1 MSNET
6 QSFLSQLLISI
17 ISISLGSFLFAGILE
32 SHKKDQD
39 LQEEFIKDY
48 FRPMMKL
55 QSSCSSS
62 HNELFLKY
70 GELSASYQ
78 LMYNEIV
85 HMAMSPDSELG
96 QHYEVLPISLIKTNE
111 ELKKRVED
119 LEMTVKKCNVD
130 LFLKY
135 EELALVT
142 GSYPE
147 FKRLAKKHTDTINSI
162 YSERQK
168 KAKGNAKN
176 IDPDQLIPLM
186 RKYIAMDPHTNVNK
200 SMLAS
205 EIDNI
210 SKLTTQHNLIMAEY
224 EELIFKEDN
233 DLFITLHDLYAI
245 KISEKYSGG
254 FISWIF

>member
-1 MSNET
+1 
-6 QSFLSQLLISI
+6 
-17 ISISLGSFLFAGILE
+17 
-32 SHKKDQD
+32 
-39 LQEEFIKDY
+39 
-48 FRPMMKL
+48 
-55 QSSCSSS
+55 
-62 HNELFLKY
+62 
-70 GELSASYQ
+70 
-78 LMYNEIV
+78 
-85 HMAMSPDSELG
+85 
-96 QHYEVLPISLIKTNE
+96 
-111 ELKKRVED
+111 
-119 LEMTVKKCNVD
+119 MT
-130 LFLKY
+130 
-135 EELALVT
+135 
-142 GSYPE
+142 
-147 FKRLAKKHTDTINSI
+147 
-162 YSERQK
+162 
-168 KAKGNAKN
+168 KN

>member
-1 MSNET
+1 MAQIPEMQTVTLSVKTRFWTTANSSVKFVSDLSFLPCQESLFVLFFKDVFMSNET

-32 SHKKDQD
+32 SYKKDQD

-96 QHYEVLPISLIKTNE
+96 QHYEVLPMSLIKTNE
-111 ELKKRVED
+111 ELKKVED
-119 LEMTVKKCNVD
+119 LEMTVKKCNID

-147 FKRLAKKHTDTINSI
+147 FKRLAKKHTNTINSI

-168 KAKGNAKN
+168 K
-176 IDPDQLIPLM
+176 Q
-186 RKYIAMDPHTNVNK
+186 RKM
-200 SMLAS
+200 
-205 EIDNI
+205 
-210 SKLTTQHNLIMAEY
+210 Q
-224 EELIFKEDN
+224 
-233 DLFITLHDLYAI
+233 
-245 KISEKYSGG
+245 KI
-254 FISWIF
+254 

>member
-1 MSNET
+1 
-6 QSFLSQLLISI
+6 
-17 ISISLGSFLFAGILE
+17 
-32 SHKKDQD
+32 
-39 LQEEFIKDY
+39 
-48 FRPMMKL
+48 MKL

-96 QHYEVLPISLIKTNE
+96 QHYEVLLMSLIKTNE
-111 ELKKRVED
+111 ELKKSWRSWND
-119 LEMTVKKCNVD
+119 GKKCNID

-147 FKRLAKKHTDTINSI
+147 FKRLAKKHTNTINSI

-168 KAKGNAKN
+168 SKGKCKN

>member
-17 ISISLGSFLFAGILE
+17 ISISLGSFIFAGILE
-32 SHKKDQD
+32 SYKKDQD

-96 QHYEVLPISLIKTNE
+96 QHYEVLPMFLIKTNE
-111 ELKKRVED
+111 ELKKE
-119 LEMTVKKCNVD
+119 
-130 LFLKY
+130 LKI
-135 EELALVT
+135 L
-142 GSYPE
+142 
-147 FKRLAKKHTDTINSI
+147 K
-162 YSERQK
+162 
-168 KAKGNAKN
+168 
-176 IDPDQLIPLM
+176 
-186 RKYIAMDPHTNVNK
+186 
-200 SMLAS
+200 
-205 EIDNI
+205 
-210 SKLTTQHNLIMAEY
+210 
-224 EELIFKEDN
+224 
-233 DLFITLHDLYAI
+233 
-245 KISEKYSGG
+245 
-254 FISWIF
+254 